1 MKTSFFPNDFQ
12 FDDDKDARV
21 MSVSS
26 VIKEYGFKTLLFKK
40 FYWTKLCGTNSLS
53 CSCMQTTVETS
64 FFPNTFQFDDN
75 NYARMGV
82 VSFF

>member
-26 VIKEYGFKTLLFKK
+26 VFKEYGFNKLFSKK
-40 FYWTKLCGTNSLS
+40 FYWTPCHAVVFKVK
-53 CSCMQTTVETS
+53 MS
-64 FFPNTFQFDDN
+64 FSQ
-75 NYARMGV
+75 
-82 VSFF
+82 

>member
-26 VIKEYGFKTLLFKK
+26 VFKEYGLKNYFLKNFTGLNYVAQFPCHAVVFKVK
-40 FYWTKLCGTNSLS
+40 
-53 CSCMQTTVETS
+53 MS
-64 FFPNTFQFDDN
+64 FSQ
-75 NYARMGV
+75 
-82 VSFF
+82 